1 MAMFAALLAGNA
13 RLHKGLR
20 REDDQEEEK
29 DDEWSL
35 RERHQEILR
44 AVQGAVDRRPPD
56 ELTLQVLLAETVQE
70 RVRVQSARDV
80 VVSATTEEEDDVASV
95 IRRYE
100 ELIEELRGRLSVER
114 VKSTCN

>member
-1 MAMFAALLAGNA
+1 M
-13 RLHKGLR
+13 
-20 REDDQEEEK
+20 
-29 DDEWSL
+29 
-35 RERHQEILR
+35 
-44 AVQGAVDRRPPD
+44 DRRPPD

-80 VVSATTEEEDDVASV
+80 VSRESVAEEEDDVASV

-114 VKSTCN
+114 VKSTRN